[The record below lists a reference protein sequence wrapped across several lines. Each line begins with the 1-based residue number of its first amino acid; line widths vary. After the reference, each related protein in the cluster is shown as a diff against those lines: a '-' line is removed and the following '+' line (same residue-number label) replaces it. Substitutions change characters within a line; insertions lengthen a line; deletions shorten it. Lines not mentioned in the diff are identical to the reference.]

1 MHDSG
6 KSPRQRVLDI
16 VQERW
21 VSIEV
26 GESFCLELKS
36 FASKVI
42 VDELKHSALGSAGRV
57 DRCKRSQDRLRVRSR
72 GFVYEN
78 FRIRPK
84 VSEVDGLQELVDICT
99 QKKKKAKEGHVT
111 YRPRAEYFAWTPS
124 LRRRRRHLR
133 GQRSAKRGSRTSDR
147 RNLRCR

>member
-99 QKKKKAKEGHVT
+99 QKKKSKRRSRDVPPQGRIFCLDTKLAAEAEALA
-111 YRPRAEYFAWTPS
+111 RAT
-124 LRRRRRHLR
+124 
-133 GQRSAKRGSRTSDR
+133 
-147 RNLRCR
+147 